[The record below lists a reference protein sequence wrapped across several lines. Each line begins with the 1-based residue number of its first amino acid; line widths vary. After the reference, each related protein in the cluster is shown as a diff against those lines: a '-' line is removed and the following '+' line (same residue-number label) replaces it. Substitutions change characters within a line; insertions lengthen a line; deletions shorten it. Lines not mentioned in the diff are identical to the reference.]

1 LIEKDKM
8 SNFSIKDVEAL
19 TGIKPHTL
27 RIWEQRYGIPLP
39 NRTATNIRFYTDD
52 DLKLLLNVAMLNR
65 QGYKIS
71 KITKMSKEELDQLVV
86 DISLNSDDEN
96 IHLESLIKAMFSLDE
111 ARFIQVFQSS
121 VDQIGFEAS
130 FTKLVFPLLSRIGIM
145 WQTGSINPAYEHFI
159 SHIIRQKLF
168 VATAELPL
176 IKVATAKKFVLFLPP
191 YETHELSLLFANYLI
206 RASGHHTS
214 YLGPNLPLNDLN
226 PVMKIYKGDFMLTVL
241 TSSTTNQTPL
251 QIANKLYGDFPRTTV
266 LMAGSQIMQS
276 NIQYPPNIKLLSSF
290 EGFSTFLKSINK

>member
-1 LIEKDKM
+1 M
-8 SNFSIKDVEAL
+8 NNFSIKDVEAL

-39 NRTATNIRFYTDD
+39 KRTATNIRFYTND

-86 DISLNSDDEN
+86 DISLNSEDET

-111 ARFIQVFQSS
+111 SRFIHVFQSS

-145 WQTGSINPAYEHFI
+145 WQTGSINPVYEHFI
-159 SHIIRQKLF
+159 SHIIRLKLF
-168 VATAELPL
+168 VATESLPPINL
-176 IKVATAKKFVLFLPP
+176 AVAKKFVLFLPSH
-191 YETHELSLLFANYLI
+191 ETHELSLLFANYLI
-206 RASGHHTS
+206 RAAGHHTN

-226 PVMKIYKGDFMLTVL
+226 PVMKIYKADYMLTVL
-241 TSSTTNQTPL
+241 TSSKINQTPI
-251 QIANKLYGDFPRTTV
+251 QIANKLYGDFPKTPV
-266 LMAGSQIMQS
+266 LMAGSQMMQP
-276 NIQYPPNIKLLSSF
+276 NINYPPNIKLLSSF
-290 EGFSTFLKSINK
+290 EGFSSFLKSINK

>member
-1 LIEKDKM
+1 M
-8 SNFSIKDVEAL
+8 NNFSIKDVEAL

-52 DLKLLLNVAMLNR
+52 DLKLLLSVAMLNR

-86 DISLNSDDEN
+86 DISLNSDDET

-111 ARFIQVFQSS
+111 ARFNQIFQSS

-130 FTKLVFPLLSRIGIM
+130 FTKLVFPLLARIGVM
-145 WQTGSINPAYEHFI
+145 WQTGSINPVYEHFI
-159 SHIIRQKLF
+159 SHIIRLKLF
-168 VATAELPL
+168 VSTQSLPP
-176 IKVATAKKFVLFLPP
+176 INFNVAKKFVLFLPP
-191 YETHELSLLFANYLI
+191 YETHELTILYANYLI
-206 RASGHHTS
+206 RAAGHQTI

-226 PVMKIYKGDFMLTVL
+226 PVMKIYKGDYMLTVL
-241 TSSTTNQTPL
+241 TSPLTNQTPL
-251 QIANKLYGDFPRTTV
+251 QIANKLYGDFPKTTV
-266 LMAGSQIMQS
+266 LMAGPQMMQA

-290 EGFSTFLKSINK
+290 EGFSSFLKSISK